1 MLSRPGGAA
10 VTDPSVSG
18 ILINGRA
25 LPSSPRTSSIVFD
38 NASRGGGLALVSK
51 ASRCGFPSYV
61 MARGAGAWQ
70 PHSEQYVSGLERGR
84 RRLGQSQVIHTNNV
98 RSLPRSRRRCGA
110 PLRAILSR
118 CRRNRFST
126 SSRRRDLNRLATN
139 IPSVRRIA
147 TIGFNHAMILPRC
160 ESRLGCNFRKGQVRR
175 SGNAVE
181 GLDGSA
187 TWHRSRTC
195 SRGEPSSG

>member
-1 MLSRPGGAA
+1 
-10 VTDPSVSG
+10 
-18 ILINGRA
+18 
-25 LPSSPRTSSIVFD
+25 
-38 NASRGGGLALVSK
+38 
-51 ASRCGFPSYV
+51 

-147 TIGFNHAMILPRC
+147 TIGFHAMILPHDANPGSDAIFGKDRSGAPAMLSKVSTGPPRGIGR
-160 ESRLGCNFRKGQVRR
+160 ELVAAASLHQADVAFLGQVEELQASHGR
-175 SGNAVE
+175 
-181 GLDGSA
+181 GSHA
-187 TWHRSRTC
+187 KSIL
-195 SRGEPSSG
+195 